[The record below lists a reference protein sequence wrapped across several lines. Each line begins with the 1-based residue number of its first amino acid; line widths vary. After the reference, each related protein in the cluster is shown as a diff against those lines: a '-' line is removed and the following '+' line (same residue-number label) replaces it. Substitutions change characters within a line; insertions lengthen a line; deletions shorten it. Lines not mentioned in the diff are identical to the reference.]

1 MGVKGGER
9 EKRKKLLGETHKRSK
24 LFMLIGVVLSV
35 MFGLNGQFG
44 STVEPLLTHTPPLRI
59 WAMDIRGYG
68 V

>member
-44 STVEPLLTHTPPLRI
+44 STVERTPLNPYPPVTNL
-59 WAMDIRGYG
+59 GYG
-68 V
+68 Y